1 MTDTP
6 TLADANRAVLAL
18 YEEIGR
24 RIRAFRKDRGLTQGD
39 LGAAVGLMRSSMANV
54 EVGKQRTPLHTLI
67 TIAQCLGT
75 DLQTLC
81 GDKDM
86 PVFARE
92 IPKRQRNWERD
103 ARARIEQARADAV
116 RLESALRRLADGL
129 TAEDPG
135 ATS

>member
-75 DLQTLC
+75 DLQTPC